1 MNTTEKMLLIQSLD
15 PEASVKVDNRGYHY
29 VSAHIEVGGDGLLAS
44 IGTSERSDHI
54 AISRYVTEI
63 TSLPRG
69 KFLVTQ
75 YKGHRR
81 EWQWNGAAFAECT
94 SGDALAQP

>member
-1 MNTTEKMLLIQSLD
+1 MNINEKMLLIQSLD

-29 VSAHIEVGGDGLLAS
+29 VSARIQTGGDGFLS
-44 IGTSERSDHI
+44 PVGTTERSDHM
-54 AISRYVTEI
+54 AILRYVTEI

-69 KFLVTQ
+69 KFLVTH

-94 SGDALAQP
+94 SDDVLV